1 MVEPRLTAWLRPTLA
16 LIGLAGIL
24 TLAGCGGGSGAP
36 NNPYVPPP
44 AVPVLTVQPANLVA
58 YTGVPTTVT
67 ITSGQG
73 PFSVFS
79 SDASVVPVTQSVAGS
94 TIVVLA
100 GQVTTDT
107 AVTLTVQDG
116 LGSTR
121 LVGVSVK
128 AAPILNAL
136 AFTPSGSDCGT
147 DLCSGQAGTATVT
160 ATGAAGIPLTSR
172 SIRFDVV
179 YGPIG
184 IMTTNP
190 AAPVVQTS
198 TVVTD
203 NKGVA
208 TVGIAAVPNSPT
220 QPVQLRATD
229 VISGQQ
235 QIVNLTVVNNTVATQ
250 SPLAIVPNT
259 ATITSAYVNVCS
271 TGFRVDYYI
280 YGGTPPYTVASSFPT
295 GITLV
300 NNFVAKSGGFFE
312 AITNGTCVNPL
323 TFTISDAA
331 GKQTTAT
338 INNIAGSGV
347 PPSAPAL
354 AVSPGAVSST
364 SCSGKTFTFLLTGG
378 TAPYNAYV
386 AGFAGSIAPTLTPN
400 VVAAEG
406 GTINVTFTAPEP
418 ISGVT
423 TIVVGD
429 STIPQ
434 KTQSVSITCASPVIP
449 PVVIPPLNTSPAAY
463 DYTSAP
469 GGCSAQTSNFAVTG
483 GTPPY
488 TVAFSA
494 AAPVGATIAPA
505 VIATSGGG
513 FSVKGLP
520 NIAGGGAKITN
531 ITIRDSGAPQ
541 LVQIVSVTCP

>member
-36 NNPYVPPP
+36 NNPYVPPVV
-44 AVPVLTVQPANLVA
+44 APVLNVQPSNLVA

-73 PFSVFS
+73 PFTVFS
-79 SDASVVPVTQSVAGS
+79 SDASVVPVTQNVAGT
-94 TIVVLA
+94 TIVILA
-100 GQVTTDT
+100 GQVAIDT
-107 AVTLTVQDG
+107 AVTLTVQDAFG
-116 LGSTR
+116 ASK

-136 AFTPSGSDCGT
+136 AFSPSGSDCGT

-160 ATGAAGIPLTSR
+160 ASGAAGIPLVAR

-190 AAPVVQTS
+190 ATPIVQTA
-198 TVVTD
+198 TIVTD
-203 NKGVA
+203 AKGVA
-208 TVGIAAVPNSPT
+208 TVGIAAVANSPT
-220 QPVQLRATD
+220 QPAQLRATD
-229 VISGQQ
+229 VTSGQQ
-235 QIVNLTVVNNTVATQ
+235 QIVNLTVVNSTVATQ
-250 SPLAIVPNT
+250 SPLTVVPNT
-259 ATITSAYVNVCS
+259 ATITAAYVNVCS

-280 YGGTPPYTVASSFPT
+280 YGGSPPYTVASSFPT

-300 NNFVAKSGGFFE
+300 NNFVARSGGFFE

-323 TFTISDAA
+323 TFTISDSA

-338 INNIAGSGV
+338 IINTPGSAV

-354 AVSPGAVSST
+354 NVSPGAVAST

-378 TAPYNAYV
+378 SPPYNAYV
-386 AGFAGSIAPTLTPN
+386 AGFAGATPPTLAPN
-400 VVAAEG
+400 VVPAEG
-406 GTINVTFTAPEP
+406 GTITVTFTAPEP
-418 ISGVT
+418 INGAT

-434 KTQSVSITCASPVIP
+434 KTQTVTITCVAPVVP
-449 PVVIPPLNTSPAAY
+449 PVVVPPLNTTPAAY
-463 DYTSAP
+463 DYTAAP
-469 GGCSAQTSNFAVTG
+469 GGCPAQTSNFAVTG

-494 AAPVGATIAPA
+494 APPVGATIVPT
-505 VIATSGGG
+505 VIPTSGGG

-520 NIAGGGAKITN
+520 NVAGGGAKITN

-541 LVQIVSVTCP
+541 LVQIVSITCP

>member
-16 LIGLAGIL
+16 FIGLAGIL

-44 AVPVLTVQPANLVA
+44 VTPVLTVQPTNLIA

-73 PFSVFS
+73 PFSVFT

-116 LGSTR
+116 LGNTK

-136 AFTPSGSDCGT
+136 AFTPSGSDCGS

-160 ATGAAGIPLTSR
+160 ATGPAGIPLTSR
-172 SIRFDVV
+172 SIRFDIV

-184 IMTTNP
+184 IITTNP
-190 AAPVVQTS
+190 ATPVVQTS

-203 NKGVA
+203 GRGVA
-208 TVGIAAVPNSPT
+208 TIGIAAVANSTT
-220 QPVQLRATD
+220 QPAQLRATD
-229 VISGQQ
+229 VTSGQQ

-250 SPLAIVPNT
+250 SPLTVIPNT
-259 ATITSAYVNVCS
+259 ATITAAYVNTCS
-271 TGFRVDYYI
+271 TGFRVDYFI

-300 NNFVAKSGGFFE
+300 NSFVANSGGFFE

-323 TFTISDAA
+323 TFTISDTA

-338 INNIAGSGV
+338 IINNPGTAV

-354 AVSPGAVSST
+354 AVSPGAVSAT

-378 TAPYNAYV
+378 TAPYNAYI
-386 AGFAGSIAPTLTPN
+386 AGFAGSAPPTLAPN

-406 GTINVTFTAPEP
+406 GTITVTFGAPEP
-418 ISGVT
+418 ITGIT

-434 KTQSVSITCASPVIP
+434 KSQTVTITCAGPVVP
-449 PVVIPPLNTSPAAY
+449 PVVIPPLNTTPASY
-463 DYTSAP
+463 DYTAAP
-469 GGCSAQTSNFAVTG
+469 GGCPAQTSNFAVTG

-494 AAPVGATIAPA
+494 VPPVGATITPA
-505 VIATSGGG
+505 AIATSGGG
-513 FSVKGLP
+513 FSVTGIP
-520 NIAGGGAKITN
+520 NVAGGGGKITN
-531 ITIRDSGAPQ
+531 ISIRDSSAPQ
-541 LVQIVSVTCP
+541 LVQIVSITCP

>member
-16 LIGLAGIL
+16 LIGLAGIVA
-24 TLAGCGGGSGAP
+24 LAGCGGGSGAP

-44 AVPVLTVQPANLVA
+44 ITPVLNVQPANVIA
-58 YTGVPTTVT
+58 YTGVPTTLT

-79 SDASVVPVTQSVAGS
+79 SDASALPVTQSVAGT
-94 TIVVLA
+94 TIVLIA
-100 GQVTTDT
+100 GQVAVDT

-116 LGSTR
+116 LGSTK

-136 AFTPSGSDCGT
+136 AFMPSGSDCGT

-160 ATGAAGIPLTSR
+160 ATGPAGIPLTAR

-190 AAPVVQTS
+190 AAPVVQTA

-203 NKGVA
+203 GKGVA
-208 TVGIAAVPNSPT
+208 TVGIAAVTNSTT
-220 QPVQLRATD
+220 QPAQIRATD
-229 VISGQQ
+229 VTSGQQ

-295 GITLV
+295 GVTLV
-300 NNFVAKSGGFFE
+300 NSFVGKSGGFFE

-323 TFTISDAA
+323 TFTISDAS

-338 INNIAGSGV
+338 LVNV
-347 PPSAPAL
+347 PGTSTPPAPPAF
-354 AVSPGAVSST
+354 AVAPGAVSAT
-364 SCSGKTFTFLLTGG
+364 NCSGKSFTFLLTGG
-378 TAPYNAYV
+378 SAPYNAYI
-386 AGFAGSIAPTLTPN
+386 AGFAGSAPPTLAPN
-400 VVAAEG
+400 VVPAEG
-406 GTINVTFTAPEP
+406 GTVTVTFTAPEP
-418 ISGVT
+418 INGVT
-423 TIVVGD
+423 TIVFGD

-434 KTQSVSITCASPVIP
+434 KSQTVTITCASPVIP
-449 PVVIPPLNTSPAAY
+449 PVVIPPLNTTPASY
-463 DYTSAP
+463 DYTNAA
-469 GGCSAQTSNFAVTG
+469 GGCPPQTSNFAITG

-494 AAPVGATIAPA
+494 TPPVGATITPA
-505 VIATSGGG
+505 VVAASGGG
-513 FSVKGLP
+513 FSVKGLS
-520 NIAGGGAKITN
+520 NVAGGGARITN
-531 ITIRDSGAPQ
+531 ITIRDSSAPA

>member
-16 LIGLAGIL
+16 LIGLTGIL

-36 NNPYVPPP
+36 NNPYIPPP
-44 AVPVLTVQPANLVA
+44 TTPVLTVQPTNLVA

-79 SDASVVPVTQSVAGS
+79 SDASVIPVTQSVAGQ

-100 GQVTTDT
+100 GQVSVDT
-107 AVTLTVQDG
+107 SVTLTVQDAFG
-116 LGSTR
+116 ATK
-121 LVGVSVK
+121 LVSVSVK

-136 AFTPSGSDCGT
+136 AFTPSGSDCGS
-147 DLCSGQAGTATVT
+147 DLCSGQAGIATVT
-160 ATGAAGIPLTSR
+160 ATGPAGIPLTSR
-172 SIRFDVV
+172 TIRFEVV

-190 AAPVVQTS
+190 ATPVVQTS
-198 TVVTD
+198 IVVTD

-208 TVGIAAVPNSPT
+208 TVGIAAVANSPT
-220 QPVQLRATD
+220 QPAQLRATD
-229 VISGQQ
+229 VTSGQQ
-235 QIVNLTVVNNTVATQ
+235 QIVNLTVVNNTTATQ
-250 SPLAIVPNT
+250 SPLAVVPNT
-259 ATITSAYVNVCS
+259 ATITAAYINVCS
-271 TGFRVDYYI
+271 TGFRVNYYI
-280 YGGTPPYTVASSFPT
+280 YGGTPPYTIASSFPT

-323 TFTISDAA
+323 TFTIVDSA

-338 INNIAGSGV
+338 IINNPGTAS

-354 AVSPGAVSST
+354 AVSPAAVAAT

-378 TAPYNAYV
+378 SPPYNAYV
-386 AGFAGSIAPTLTPN
+386 AGFAGGAAPTLAPN

-406 GTINVTFTAPEP
+406 GTINLTFTAPEP
-418 ISGVT
+418 INGTT
-423 TIVVGD
+423 TIVIGD

-434 KTQSVSITCASPVIP
+434 KSQTVTITCVAPAIP
-449 PVVIPPLNTSPAAY
+449 PVVVPPLNITPGAAG
-463 DYTSAP
+463 SATAS
-469 GGCSAQTSNFAVTG
+469 CVNQTFNFSVTG
-483 GTPPY
+483 GTAPY
-488 TVAFSA
+488 TVGFSA
-494 AAPVGATIAPA
+494 VPPANGTIAPT
-505 VIATSGGG
+505 VIPASGGG
-513 FSVKGLP
+513 FTVTGLVDSP
-520 NIAGGGAKITN
+520 VGARLTNIAV
-531 ITIRDSGAPQ
+531 RDSSAPQ
-541 LVQIVSVTCP
+541 LVQIVGITCP